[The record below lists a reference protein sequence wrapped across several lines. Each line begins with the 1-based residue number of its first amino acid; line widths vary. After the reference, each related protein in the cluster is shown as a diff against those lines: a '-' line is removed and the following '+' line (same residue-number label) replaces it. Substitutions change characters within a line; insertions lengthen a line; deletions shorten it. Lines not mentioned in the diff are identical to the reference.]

1 MTTIRSVIPYAPKEK
16 ITGSAADIVDR
27 TGSAIF
33 EFVKHAGNE
42 TDLLE
47 ARDVAHKLADELRAT
62 RDQLRTAHD
71 QINALKADV
80 GHYQHRANRAEKWLH
95 QISSEI
101 EQRSSLRTNDGHSAG
116 RSPGRGRARNDIDT
130 KEEQPG
136 KGVESVC
143 GPGRL
148 GAEGLGGFRLTARCG
163 NGASSHGLKPPQDGG
178 SAQRRSGEG

>member
-1 MTTIRSVIPYAPKEK
+1 MTSIRTVIPYAPKEK

-47 ARDVAHKLADELRAT
+47 ARDVAHKLVDELRAT
-62 RDQLRTAHD
+62 RDQLRAAHD
-71 QINALKADV
+71 QINALKAEV

-101 EQRSSLRTNDGHSAG
+101 EQRSSLRTNDGRSAG
-116 RSPGRGRARNDIDT
+116 RSPGRVRSRNDIDT
-130 KEEQPG
+130 Q
-136 KGVESVC
+136 
-143 GPGRL
+143 
-148 GAEGLGGFRLTARCG
+148 
-163 NGASSHGLKPPQDGG
+163 
-178 SAQRRSGEG
+178 